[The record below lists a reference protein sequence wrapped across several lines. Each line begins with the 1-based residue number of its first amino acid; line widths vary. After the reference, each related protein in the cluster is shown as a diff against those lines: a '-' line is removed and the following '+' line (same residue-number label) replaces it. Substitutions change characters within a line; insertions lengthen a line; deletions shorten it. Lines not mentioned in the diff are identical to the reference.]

1 MSDTEMG
8 DATAA
13 GDVTKWN
20 EQERLEIGRQAEQSY
35 AKAKKACQAGLNRDR
50 DGFLSRGS
58 VFAARFQSLEPK

>member
-1 MSDTEMG
+1 MSDTEMR

-13 GDVTKWN
+13 GGVTKWN

-35 AKAKKACQAGLNRDR
+35 AKAKKACQVGLKRDR

-58 VFAARFQSLEPK
+58 FFAARFQDLEPK